1 MILTTEQ
8 QANNVAIYAMEVDP
22 IWAILEDLNR
32 EALVGRL
39 MTQVA
44 SIMGQHTFEE
54 KTLERI
60 VRVAI
65 DHYYGPEEAA

>member
-54 KTLERI
+54 KTLESI

-65 DHYYGPEEAA
+65 DHYYGPEEA

>member
-22 IWAILEDLNR
+22 IMENLHR
-32 EALVGRL
+32 EALVGCL

-54 KTLERI
+54 KTLESI

>member
-54 KTLERI
+54 KTLESI